1 MNGDFCLY
9 FVFEIEV
16 ANAWG
21 HWFAGEFIR
30 LNIQPTIFNNQFK
43 NFLFLIKMFCQGSE
57 AVFGLAFPHF
67 VFVFLRLFIAVPN
80 FTQNFIS
87 FDKSCLYCSYC
98 LSCISS
104 PPVLK
109 PF

>member
-30 LNIQPTIFNNQFK
+30 LNIQPTIFTTSSR
-43 NFLFLIKMFCQGSE
+43 IFCF
-57 AVFGLAFPHF
+57 A
-67 VFVFLRLFIAVPN
+67 
-80 FTQNFIS
+80 
-87 FDKSCLYCSYC
+87 
-98 LSCISS
+98 
-104 PPVLK
+104 
-109 PF
+109 